1 MRCGFQY
8 HKEHIFLEC
17 TGLRVC
23 RSCLPTEPD
32 PLTCGGTGMRVTGEL
47 PPGWTRPEPDPIEI
61 DPYPLYVDTLY
72 WEAAATDPEE
82 YETQFGMS

>member
-1 MRCGFQY
+1 
-8 HKEHIFLEC
+8 
-17 TGLRVC
+17 
-23 RSCLPTEPD
+23 
-32 PLTCGGTGMRVTGEL
+32 MRVTGEL